1 MTMHLTTIVVVVPT
15 IIIFLEEYDRMIADH
30 MNPEYKRAL
39 ALIATQMK
47 GVHGID
53 GYTFPSRCVR

>member
-15 IIIFLEEYDRMIADH
+15 IIIFLEYDRMIADH

-47 GVHGID
+47 GVNGID
-53 GYTFPSRCVR
+53 GYTFPSRYVR